1 MFLFFPLI
9 NFAEF
14 TAGIRCQKR
23 EGTNMAINI
32 EIYEQ
37 RKYLH
42 INLALSLG
50 HEHSLDRVTGDH
62 SSIKETL
69 EGK

>member
-1 MFLFFPLI
+1 MFFFFPLI

-50 HEHSLDRVTGDH
+50 RVYAGRAN
-62 SSIKETL
+62 TL
-69 EGK
+69 WIELLVTIAQ